1 MIGEIPRS
9 RDGAHR
15 HPGRA
20 DGPPR
25 PLDPAHQQRGGDDNP
40 SHRHGRRTLPAGV
53 DGQGHPRAK
62 AGAPAVPTLLG
73 AARTAAP
80 SGPTS
85 FAAQLEAAEIRDAAD
100 IRQAHGCDLCGG
112 TGFAGRTT
120 IAEILPLDP
129 AINSLVASRA
139 SDADIE
145 RLARERGMTSM
156 YANGMG
162 KAWRGLTT
170 VEEVLRATR
179 VVWPGQAADATN
191 TETAMKSPTSS
202 YLRQLGLTSPAGLL
216 IRFRRWWIGEFV
228 GLFPARM
235 AEWLTGKDRRR
246 LVVSLEPSR
255 VGLEIQDGG
264 GQARIRGEID
274 RSRYSPACIDQFLA
288 GHALRRADIEIA
300 VRLDHDRIFQR
311 RFPLPLEA
319 RSAIEEVALRDL
331 TRKTPFKPA
340 DIYHDLRGSRTTAG
354 KIDVVQWVARRSIA
368 DQAIAALQI
377 APAEV
382 DCLVA
387 DPPADGG
394 PAPLIR
400 LSRDPQGSASWMRAG
415 RIALVATGIALAVA
429 LIGGKLWRQELALDD
444 LESQL
449 AEVGPKAQQV
459 RALVSGL
466 ERTQTIVYSVSIAQA
481 RRFSLPRRVGGGNPR
496 RAATSPS

>member
-1 MIGEIPRS
+1 
-9 RDGAHR
+9 
-15 HPGRA
+15 
-20 DGPPR
+20 
-25 PLDPAHQQRGGDDNP
+25 
-40 SHRHGRRTLPAGV
+40 
-53 DGQGHPRAK
+53 
-62 AGAPAVPTLLG
+62 
-73 AARTAAP
+73 
-80 SGPTS
+80 
-85 FAAQLEAAEIRDAAD
+85 
-100 IRQAHGCDLCGG
+100 
-112 TGFAGRTT
+112 
-120 IAEILPLDP
+120 
-129 AINSLVASRA
+129 
-139 SDADIE
+139 
-145 RLARERGMTSM
+145 
-156 YANGMG
+156 
-162 KAWRGLTT
+162 
-170 VEEVLRATR
+170 
-179 VVWPGQAADATN
+179 
-191 TETAMKSPTSS
+191 MKSPTSS

-246 LVVSLEPSR
+246 LVVSLEPGR

-274 RSRYSPACIDQFLA
+274 RSRYSAACIDQFLA

-319 RSAIEEVALRDL
+319 ESAIEEVALRDL

-394 PAPLIR
+394 PTPLIR

-415 RIALVATGIALAVA
+415 RIVLVGTGIALAVA
-429 LIGGKLWRQELALDD
+429 LVGGKLWRQQLALDD

-466 ERTQTIVYSVSIAQA
+466 ERTQTIVYSVRSRKRDDFRFLDAWEEATRVVPQDTWLTELRLVEATEQRDQQVVMSGFSTAAA
-481 RRFSLPRRVGGGNPR
+481 RLVGLIDASPMFSDASLTAPISRDNLEERERFSIQAALRPRGQNRGAR
-496 RAATSPS
+496 